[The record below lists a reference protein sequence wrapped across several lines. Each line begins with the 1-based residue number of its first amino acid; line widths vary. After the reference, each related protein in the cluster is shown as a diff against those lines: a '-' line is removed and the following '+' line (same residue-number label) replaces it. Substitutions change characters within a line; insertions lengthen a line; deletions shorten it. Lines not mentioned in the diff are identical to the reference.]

1 MIFSAK
7 KHFQMAQITVK
18 ILLNHTFSTDLWMVI
33 AGHRWSQVVTKGLP
47 SSF

>member
-7 KHFQMAQITVK
+7 KHFQMAQIAVK
-18 ILLNHTFSTDLWMVI
+18 ILLSHTFSTDIWMVT
-33 AGHRWSQVVTKGLP
+33 AGHKWSQLVTKGLP